1 MICRNPEFLYYIY
14 LAHRDTKLSVHLN
27 RLTTWEMSRTRRL
40 RGNRKPWAPPRKS
53 KKKKLVTPEMKRSK
67 KKDMSTD

>member
-40 RGNRKPWAPPRKS
+40 RRNRKPWAPRKS
-53 KKKKLVTPEMKRSK
+53 KKKKRVTPEMKRSK
-67 KKDMSTD
+67 KEDMSTD